1 MSRRPDGRRGRR
13 KPDPA
18 EETASWLLEVEK
30 AGQSDEGEDDWSDKL
45 RATRREATGQFPPVP
60 PASPTGAVPPA
71 GPGAPPPG
79 RRRPPAAEPPA
90 GQGRWFDSER
100 SGQQA
105 GHDTGN
111 WGGSPAAPAWGGTD
125 PGAGSPAAW
134 RQAEGSG
141 VAEPPQEQQAW
152 DTHAGAE
159 PWNGRWPFEETSQS
173 WESDDRSYTW
183 PSQELPSN
191 TGNWENNTG
200 NWEAEAAP
208 RPSEDP
214 WASPRSGGYAG
225 PPGYESTGY
234 QAASPPSGSS
244 DPGHAPDP
252 GGYAPQAGFGSSGYE
267 QGTGD
272 YPTTGDYPPT
282 DGYGASNGYEAS
294 NGYQGTGDYPAPGGY
309 AAGGDYP
316 AAGGYGATAAGGF
329 ETPGDPYAGV
339 DPNTSGEAYA
349 ADPYAGGRDP
359 YATGDQYPDHDPYT
373 TGAYGGSEP
382 TFGQTDP
389 GGTGAA
395 DQRQA
400 GDAAREPYPGHDPF
414 AAYGLQ
420 NARRQHGDGAQ
431 APGSTDPGQAG
442 HDTGPLGAGHATGEI
457 WPPTSPAA
465 SAAMFPPPRPES
477 WPPQTGSWGIEEPP
491 PRPRSAASG
500 EFSRVLESDDEQ
512 VVRLGRGQDDRSG
525 NGLDPGPRVHAG
537 RSSRNAEARLLDDG
551 DHASQRAR
559 WPRVVALISW
569 IILLMVLC
577 WFYVFP
583 WLEKILPENF

>member
-30 AGQSDEGEDDWSDKL
+30 AGQSDEDEDDWSDKL

-60 PASPTGAVPPA
+60 PASPTEAVPPA
-71 GPGAPPPG
+71 GPGGAPPPG

-90 GQGRWFDSER
+90 GRQGQWFNSER

-111 WGGSPAAPAWGGTD
+111 WSGSPAAPAWGGTD
-125 PGAGSPAAW
+125 PGAGSPAAS

-141 VAEPPQEQQAW
+141 VAEPSQERQAW
-152 DTHAGAE
+152 DTHADAE

-200 NWEAEAAP
+200 NWEAEAP

-225 PPGYESTGY
+225 PPGYEGAGY

-244 DPGHAPDP
+244 DPGYAPDP
-252 GGYAPQAGFGSSGYE
+252 GGYAPQAGYGSSGYE
-267 QGTGD
+267 QGT
-272 YPTTGDYPPT
+272 
-282 DGYGASNGYEAS
+282 
-294 NGYQGTGDYPAPGGY
+294 
-309 AAGGDYP
+309 GGDYP

-329 ETPGDPYAGV
+329 ETPGDPYAGI

-349 ADPYAGGRDP
+349 ADPYASARDP
-359 YATGDQYPDHDPYT
+359 YATGDQYPDHDPYA
-373 TGAYGGSEP
+373 TGAYSGSEP
-382 TFGQTDP
+382 TYGQTDP
-389 GGTGAA
+389 GGTGTA
-395 DQRQA
+395 DQWQA
-400 GDAAREPYPGHDPF
+400 GDAAAREPYLDHDPF

-420 NARRQHGDGAQ
+420 NARRQYGDGAQ
-431 APGSTDPGQAG
+431 APGSTDPGQTG
-442 HDTGPLGAGHATGEI
+442 HNTGPLGAGHATGEI
-457 WPPTSPAA
+457 WPPASPGA
-465 SAAMFPPPRPES
+465 SAAMFPPRRPES
-477 WPPQTGSWGIEEPP
+477 WPPQTGTWGIEEPP

-537 RSSRNAEARLLDDG
+537 RSSRSAGARLLDDG
-551 DHASQRAR
+551 DHVSQRAR